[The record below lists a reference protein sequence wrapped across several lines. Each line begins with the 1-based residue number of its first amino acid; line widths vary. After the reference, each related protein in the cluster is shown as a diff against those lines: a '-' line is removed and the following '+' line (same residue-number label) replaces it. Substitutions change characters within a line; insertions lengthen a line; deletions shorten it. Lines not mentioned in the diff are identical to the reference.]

1 MSLLSVKKHL
11 RAFNKEKDIIEL
23 TESTATVELA
33 AAALSVIPARIAK
46 TLSFKANDTC
56 ILIVTAGDTKVDN
69 KKFKDIF
76 HTKAKMLTPEE
87 VVNYTTHPIGGVC
100 PFGIENSSVKIYCDI
115 SLMRFNT
122 VFPACGSCNTAIEL
136 TCDELFIISGSKEWI
151 NVCK

>member
-56 ILIVTAGDTKVDN
+56 ILIVT
-69 KKFKDIF
+69 
-76 HTKAKMLTPEE
+76 
-87 VVNYTTHPIGGVC
+87 
-100 PFGIENSSVKIYCDI
+100 S
-115 SLMRFNT
+115 
-122 VFPACGSCNTAIEL
+122 
-136 TCDELFIISGSKEWI
+136 
-151 NVCK
+151 